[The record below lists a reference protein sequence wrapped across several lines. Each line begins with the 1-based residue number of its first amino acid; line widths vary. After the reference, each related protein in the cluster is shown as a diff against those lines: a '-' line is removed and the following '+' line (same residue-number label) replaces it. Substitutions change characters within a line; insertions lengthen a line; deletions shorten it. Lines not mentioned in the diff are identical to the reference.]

1 MVAYCGRIWRKASSI
16 CHNGIPSKM
25 TLSSQK
31 LGKLQMVPQVVNG
44 VEDATFSFVKIGHIS
59 LSSHPSGTS
68 TSVLTSAT

>member
-1 MVAYCGRIWRKASSI
+1 M
-16 CHNGIPSKM
+16 PSKI